1 MFSLREF
8 VKKGFL
14 SAIGKMEDYQ
24 IILKSADWHEKGV
37 LEASDLEEINSA
49 IAAQDVEPE
58 VPKTFYEETLEK
70 LEAAEKTE

>member
-8 VKKGFL
+8 VKKGFI

-37 LEASDLEEINSA
+37 LEALDLEEINNA
-49 IAAQDVEPE
+49 IAAQYEEPE
-58 VPKTFYEETLEK
+58 VPKTVYEETLEQ
-70 LEAAEKTE
+70 LEAAEETE